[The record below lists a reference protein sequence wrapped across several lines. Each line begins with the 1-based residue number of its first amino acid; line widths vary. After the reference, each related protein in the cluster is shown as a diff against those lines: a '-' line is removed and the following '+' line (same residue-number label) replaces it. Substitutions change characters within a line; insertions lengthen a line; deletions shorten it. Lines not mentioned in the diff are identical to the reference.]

1 MNKKRDKASLEKKP
15 APVTQAQSNY
25 HAGMKRRKFSPL
37 MMRVMAVNVVALAI
51 LIFGLL
57 YLNKFRDNLIE
68 SRIVN
73 LEKQAVIIAGALG
86 EGAVAGPDSVT
97 IDVVDAEQILSRLV
111 APTDNRAKLFSIS
124 KELLLDSQYITAETT
139 IYEKPLP
146 DPDQEKTVMEYL
158 EGFLHKALDLM
169 MVRKNLPY
177 YEEHAQ
183 ETADDYHEV
192 MVALTGQNTRAV
204 RQVSGGEVVVTVA
217 VPVTRFRRVLGAL
230 LLTANTSDIDE
241 IVRAEQLFTLKVFA
255 AALAVTL
262 FLSFFLGRTIA
273 HPIGRLAR
281 AAERVRRAIGREENI
296 PEFASRND
304 EIGDLSRSLSEMT
317 RALYNQIDAIE
328 RFAADVAHELKN
340 PLTSMRS
347 ALETLERTNKP
358 EQQKQLMAILAD
370 DVQRLDRLISDISD
384 ASRLDGELAR
394 AEMAVVDLGLML
406 NTIVDAYRSTR
417 AHSGVSITFEHG
429 VSDIYLV
436 FGIRS
441 RLGQVWRNLI
451 DNAYSFSTQGQTVK
465 ITLEI
470 EDGFVVLKVLD
481 QGVGLPKG
489 SEEKIF
495 ERFYSERPAN
505 EEFGRHSGLGLA
517 ISKQVIEA
525 HGGTI
530 RAMNNVNDGAAFV
543 VSLPLAKKPKE

>member
-1 MNKKRDKASLEKKP
+1 
-15 APVTQAQSNY
+15 
-25 HAGMKRRKFSPL
+25 
-37 MMRVMAVNVVALAI
+37 
-51 LIFGLL
+51 
-57 YLNKFRDNLIE
+57 
-68 SRIVN
+68 
-73 LEKQAVIIAGALG
+73 
-86 EGAVAGPDSVT
+86 
-97 IDVVDAEQILSRLV
+97 
-111 APTDNRAKLFSIS
+111 
-124 KELLLDSQYITAETT
+124 
-139 IYEKPLP
+139 
-146 DPDQEKTVMEYL
+146 
-158 EGFLHKALDLM
+158 
-169 MVRKNLPY
+169 
-177 YEEHAQ
+177 
-183 ETADDYHEV
+183 
-192 MVALTGQNTRAV
+192 
-204 RQVSGGEVVVTVA
+204 
-217 VPVTRFRRVLGAL
+217 
-230 LLTANTSDIDE
+230 
-241 IVRAEQLFTLKVFA
+241 
-255 AALAVTL
+255 LAVTL